1 MEPSDLPRVRE
12 IFVQLLKF
20 GVSGILGVSISA
32 ILYYSLRGR
41 LPLQIWNV
49 WFISVANIFDLAYY
63 LLTTIIGG
71 TIHFAL
77 SKVWVFV
84 KER

>member
-1 MEPSDLPRVRE
+1 VSRVRE

-20 GVSGILGVSISA
+20 GVSGILGVCISA
-32 ILYYSLRGR
+32 ALYYGFRAR
-41 LPLQIWNV
+41 LPQEFV
-49 WFISVANIFDLAYY
+49 TFWFMTSHRLDLVELSYY

-71 TIHFAL
+71 SIHFAL
-77 SKVWVFV
+77 SKAWVFV